1 MSNRYMDGDAA
12 AEMLERSWFAAYK
25 RAEVLR
31 SECDVLR
38 EAAVVAEVAWRRAST
53 ELAEL
58 EALRDVLGD
67 QLSCTN
73 YFYSEVEP
81 QQVHRTVMSAA

>member
-12 AEMLERSWFAAYK
+12 AEMHERRWFATYK
-25 RAEVLR
+25 RVEALR

-38 EAAVVAEVAWRRAST
+38 EVAIAAEACWRRACT

-58 EALRDVLGD
+58 ETLRDVLGD
-67 QLSCTN
+67 QLSCTDD
-73 YFYSEVEP
+73 FYPEAER
-81 QQVHRTVMSAA
+81 QQAHRRVMSAA